1 VKRRLRIILLSDNTA
16 VGRGVRG
23 EHGLAFWIEMDA
35 RRVLFDTGQWLVLAD
50 NAHALGVD
58 LGSVEA
64 VVLSHGHDDHTGGW
78 AEVLR
83 AAAGSVTVYAPPEVL
98 APKFKQEEAGI
109 RDVGMPA
116 TFRETLMAGRFP
128 RVWSRA
134 PVKIVPRLW
143 TTGEIPRRHSEE
155 AITESFITERDGE
168 RRPDPLRDDQA
179 MFIETER
186 GTVVLLGCAHAG
198 VVNTLDRIRSLTS
211 GLKGRSMP

>member
-1 VKRRLRIILLSDNTA
+1 M
-16 VGRGVRG
+16 
-23 EHGLAFWIEMDA
+23 AFWIEMDA